1 MQEILLT
8 EEEKRRMDEAIKEYG
23 KALQAERERLKPN
36 VDTLKK
42 RLELEFPTKISQVY
56 SNAVKLDFGHGYDIS
71 VFVHEDY
78 PFEYTWNINEQYD
91 NGVDTYCIGNV
102 EDRYYSMLELI
113 KFLNAI
119 KDWL

>member
-8 EEEKRRMDEAIKEYG
+8 EEEKRRMDEAIEEYG
-23 KALQAERERLKPN
+23 KELQAERERLKPN

-71 VFVHEDY
+71 VFVHEDH

-102 EDRYYSMLELI
+102 KDRYYSMPELI

>member
-1 MQEILLT
+1 
-8 EEEKRRMDEAIKEYG
+8 MDEAIEEYG
-23 KALQAERERLKPN
+23 KELQAERERLKPN

-71 VFVHEDY
+71 VFVHEDH

-91 NGVDTYCIGNV
+91 NGVDTYCIV
-102 EDRYYSMLELI
+102 
-113 KFLNAI
+113 
-119 KDWL
+119 